1 MEEKVLS
8 FDRQIAF
15 HRNKYDYVAP
25 PKNTLMFAYED
36 WRYPRMAKQI
46 KEEDDI
52 LKKKNLEQINLDFRR
67 GDNIRLAL
75 EKSDIYQQLIAH
87 FTNVDD
93 EIRELSSRS
102 FVSQTSTLIINSLG
116 PNFTHRRWS

>member
-8 FDRQIAF
+8 FDRQIAY

-46 KEEDDI
+46 CESDDI
-52 LKKKNLEQINLDFRR
+52 LKKKNLEQVNLDFQR

-75 EKSDIYQQLIAH
+75 EKSDIYHQLLKH
-87 FTNVDD
+87 FTNLDD
-93 EIRELSSRS
+93 DIRELSSRS
-102 FVSQTSTLIINSLG
+102 FV
-116 PNFTHRRWS
+116 FTFLPFV